1 MDLIGPGP
9 MEPHFEDANRAVQN
23 LSVQGTWV
31 DLGSGAG
38 FPGIALAA
46 HYPKA
51 HVLMVESRQKRVFF
65 LKRVIQESQLS
76 NIDIYHGRSEHLT
89 QRFDGVISRAY
100 RKPLAYLED
109 AQRLSKPHAQT
120 VLLLGGENPFVPPTH
135 WMIKEDSTYTI
146 STGSRRRLIL
156 CVQEA

>member
-9 MEPHFEDANRAVQN
+9 MEPHFEDADHAVRN
-23 LSVQGTWV
+23 LHAQGHWV

-46 HYPKA
+46 HHPKA
-51 HVLMVESRQKRVFF
+51 HVLLVESRQKRALF

-76 NIDIYHGRSEHLT
+76 NIELYHGRSEHLN
-89 QRFDGVISRAY
+89 QQFDGVISRAY

-109 AQRLSKPHAQT
+109 ARRLSKSHAQT
-120 VLLLGGENPFVPPTH
+120 VLLLGGDNPFVPPDH
-135 WMIKEDSTYTI
+135 WMIEEDSIYTI

-156 CVQEA
+156 CAKKA

>member
-9 MEPHFEDANRAVQN
+9 MEPHFEDANQAVHN
-23 LSVQGTWV
+23 LDVQGTWV

-46 HYPKA
+46 HHPKA
-51 HVLMVESRQKRVFF
+51 HVLLVESRQKRVLF

-76 NIDIYHGRSEHLT
+76 NIDIYHGRSENLT
-89 QRFDGVISRAY
+89 QTFDGVISRAY

-109 AQRLSKPHAQT
+109 ARRLSKPHAQT
-120 VLLLGGENPFVPPTH
+120 VLLLGGDNPFVPPDE
-135 WMIKEDSTYTI
+135 WVIQEDSIYTI
-146 STGSRRRLIL
+146 STGSRRRLVL
-156 CVQEA
+156 CVKKA

>member
-9 MEPHFEDANRAVQN
+9 MEPHFEDAAQAVHN
-23 LSVQGTWV
+23 LDAQGQWV

-46 HYPKA
+46 YHPQA
-51 HVLMVESRQKRVFF
+51 HVLMVESRQKRVLF

-76 NIDIYHGRSEHLT
+76 NIDIYHGRSENLDQT
-89 QRFDGVISRAY
+89 FDGVISRAY

-109 AQRLSKPHAQT
+109 AQRLSRSHAQT
-120 VLLLGGENPFVPPTH
+120 VLLLGGDNPFVPPDY
-135 WMIKEDSTYTI
+135 WRIQEDSIYTI
-146 STGSRRRLIL
+146 STGSRRRLVL
-156 CVQEA
+156 CAKTV